1 MMCESKNF
9 RVVYSFFTDNNIH
22 HSDLVKCL
30 GCGHRYSIFN
40 DTTNLAALYEDKQY
54 KVIDTRGSISDYI
67 VLVDSKRIL
76 RSIDK
81 ISDSTSRLLDFG
93 CGKGAFM
100 NIARNRGWETKG
112 VETAESRADFAKN
125 IFDLDVDTEFYVN
138 GTIGDAP
145 FDVISLFHVVEHL
158 PDPKHLLKNL
168 VDHNLKDDGLL
179 VIEVPLYESFQSRLA
194 KQKWLHLDHHYH
206 LSHFSEDTLDR
217 LANELGL
224 SVVKKEYNSF
234 HVGVVGMTQSIAS
247 LFGYRGMLIHELKF
261 SRTRKLLFMLALL
274 APIALIAEI
283 VSSCLK
289 RGGVIRIYCKKI

>member
-9 RVVYSFFTDNNIH
+9 RKVYSFFTDNNIH

-40 DTTNLAALYEDKQY
+40 DTTNLVALYEDKQY

-81 ISDSTSRLLDFG
+81 ITDSTSRLLDFG

-100 NIARNRGWETKG
+100 NIAHNRGWETKG

-125 IFDLDVDTEFYVN
+125 IFDLDVDTGFYDN

-194 KQKWLHLDHHYH
+194 KQKWIHLDHHYH

-217 LANELGL
+217 LANDLGL

-247 LFGYRGMLIHELKF
+247 LFGYRGMLIHDLKF

>member
-1 MMCESKNF
+1 MCGSKDF
-9 RVVYSFFTDNNIH
+9 RKVYSFATDNNIH
-22 HSDLVKCL
+22 HSDLVECL
-30 GCGHRYSIFN
+30 GCGHRYSIFI
-40 DTTNLAALYEDKQY
+40 DTTNLVALYEDKQY

-81 ISDSTSRLLDFG
+81 LTDSTSRLLDFG

-100 NIARNRGWETKG
+100 NIARNQGWETKG

-125 IFDLDVDTEFYVN
+125 IFDLDVDTGFYDN

-168 VDHNLKDDGLL
+168 VDYNLKDDGLL
-179 VIEVPLYESFQSRLA
+179 VIEVPLFESFQSRLA
-194 KQKWLHLDHHYH
+194 KQKWIHLDHHYH

-217 LANELGL
+217 LANDLGL
-224 SVVKKEYNSF
+224 SIVKKEYNSF

-247 LFGYRGMLIHELKF
+247 LFGYRGMLIHDLKF